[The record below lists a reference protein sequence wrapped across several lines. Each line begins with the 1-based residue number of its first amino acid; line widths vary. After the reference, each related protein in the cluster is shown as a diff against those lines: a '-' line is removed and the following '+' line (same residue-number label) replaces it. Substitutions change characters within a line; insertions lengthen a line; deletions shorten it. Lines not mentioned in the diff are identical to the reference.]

1 MGRRLSAA
9 DAEFYR
15 RVDEV
20 LHYLWD
26 PCGVAGEPLARDEY
40 GGYVGRVFS
49 ALKAGGGVE
58 EIAEMLVGI
67 EWEWMGGR
75 RNREVIWIG
84 GPCPLNCAD

>member
-1 MGRRLSAA
+1 MAGQRLGAA

-26 PCGVAGEPLARDEY
+26 PCGVAGEPYARDEY
-40 GGYVGRVFS
+40 YSYLPRVFS
-49 ALKAGGGVE
+49 ALKAGAGVE

-67 EWEWMGGR
+67 EREWMGG
-75 RNREVIWIG
+75 EEIG
-84 GPCPLNCAD
+84 R